1 VWRHRVGHRGWTTWD
16 ELRSGRPTGLD
27 IASWCCKL
35 RHLTVR
41 LLRVLGALI
50 LDIVSET
57 ADVLLCYAS
66 VSSSISLAEN
76 LAYTVIVRQLR

>member
-1 VWRHRVGHRGWTTWD
+1 
-16 ELRSGRPTGLD
+16 
-27 IASWCCKL
+27 
-35 RHLTVR
+35 
-41 LLRVLGALI
+41 VLGALI